1 MDHLFA
7 LTLYHVGV
15 LWIVACVL
23 CYWILVIKLV
33 KETGPAKEPPLPDEH
48 PHLEEATRAIDQ
60 LSEAYLAQVETTVDS
75 QILEVSHD

>member
-1 MDHLFA
+1 MDYLFA
-7 LTLYHVGV
+7 LTPYHVGV
-15 LWIVACVL
+15 LCIAVYVL
-23 CYWILVIKLV
+23 CYWILVVTFV
-33 KETGPAKEPPLPDEH
+33 KETGPAEEPPLPDEH